1 MLPYERVLVTGG
13 SGRLGRAVVK
23 ELNAHCAVSTID
35 CAPAA
40 FALPHGVVDILDLQA
55 LYKAIK
61 GHDAVVHI
69 AALDSHVKATPDEFF
84 KTNAIGTWNV
94 LHAAYE
100 ADVRK
105 VVVCSSN
112 AATGLNFSNKQR
124 PPHYLPYDES
134 HPLHPTNA
142 YGLSKQI
149 NEITARSFADRGRM
163 EVICLRPS
171 YVAFPDIVRLM
182 VARITE
188 PERVNFPWMAVGEYL
203 EPLQLLRS
211 YIHPADAAR
220 CFRLALQATGIQY
233 DVFFVSAADSFD
245 STPTLAHIERTYG
258 RLPEIRKPWVYERNP
273 YASVIDCSR
282 ARERLGWE
290 PTTDWAALSG
300 ITRG

>member
-1 MLPYERVLVTGG
+1 MFPYDAVLVTGG

-23 ELNAHCAVSTID
+23 ELNDHCAVSTID

-69 AALDSHVKATPDEFF
+69 AALDSHVKATPGEVF

-94 LHAAYE
+94 LHAAFE
-100 ADVRK
+100 AGVRK

-112 AATGLNFSNKQR
+112 AVTGLNFSNKDR
-124 PPHYLPYDES
+124 PPLYLPYDED
-134 HPLHPTNA
+134 HPLHPTHA

-149 NEITARSFADRGRM
+149 GEVAARSFADQGRM

-171 YVAFPDIVRLM
+171 YVAFSDIVRLM
-182 VARITE
+182 VARVQE
-188 PERVNFPWMAVGEYL
+188 PERTHFPWMAVGEYL

-211 YIHPADAAR
+211 YVHPTDVAR
-220 CFRLALQATGIQY
+220 CFRLALEAKNIRY

-245 STPTLAHIERTYG
+245 ATPTLAHIETTYG
-258 RLPEIRKPWVYERNP
+258 RLPDIRKPWIFERNP
-273 YASVIDCSR
+273 YASVIDCAR

-290 PTTDWAALSG
+290 PTTDWETLSG
-300 ITRG
+300 IKRG